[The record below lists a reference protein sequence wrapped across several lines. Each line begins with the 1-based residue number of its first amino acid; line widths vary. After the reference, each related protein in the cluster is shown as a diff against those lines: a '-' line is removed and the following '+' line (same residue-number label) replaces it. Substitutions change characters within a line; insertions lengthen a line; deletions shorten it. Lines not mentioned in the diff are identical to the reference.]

1 MKYSSLFL
9 IIISLLP
16 AVSCRSDMNRRVPGG
31 YFIDGNKGDDENSG
45 ASGHPVRTLARLNEL
60 LSAELR
66 NAYLAGGQ
74 VYEGTLIIK
83 DKDAG
88 SGSHVSVSSTGE
100 ERAVINGGTGEAI
113 RIENCRNIRVSNI
126 DIKGN
131 GRKTGNTANGFA
143 LVRSSDCSIEYL
155 KAEGFQKSGVDL
167 YDCRNCKVRKV
178 LAVDNGF
185 CGINIMGSSYKTS
198 CNILVQDC
206 MAENNAGDP
215 TISDNHSGNGIL
227 VGVSDSVIIDRCK
240 ATNNGWDMPRLGNGP
255 VGIWAWQ
262 SDHVII
268 QYCISYRNKTSP
280 GAKDGGGFD
289 LDGGVTNSI
298 IRYCLSYEN
307 EGAGYGLFQ
316 YPGAS
321 DWSDNI
327 IKYCIS
333 YNDANTTEGAGSIF
347 LWNGSNEKSQ
357 LTNCRIHNNIIYNSK
372 APAIS
377 FENASLHEDFEF
389 RRNIFIYTG
398 SRFSGVNSGS
408 SFFGNMWLN
417 ANRKNKRVRAAE
429 HPDL

>member
-1 MKYSSLFL
+1 MKYPALLF
-9 IIISLLP
+9 IIFCLLP
-16 AVSCRSDMNRRVPGG
+16 LVARRSDMNRGKFTG
-31 YFIDGNKGDDENSG
+31 YFIDGKNGDDNNNG
-45 ASGHPVRTLARLNEL
+45 DSGHPVRTLSKLNEL
-60 LSAELR
+60 LSFELK
-66 NAYLAGGQ
+66 NVYITGNQ

-83 DKDAG
+83 DKAAG
-88 SGSHVSVSSTGE
+88 SDNPVSISSAGKK
-100 ERAVINGGTGEAI
+100 RAVINGGAGEAV
-113 RIENCRNIRVSNI
+113 RIENCRNIRVTNI

-131 GRKTGNTANGFA
+131 GRNSGNTTNGFA
-143 LVRSSDCSIEYL
+143 LVRSSGCSIEYL

-167 YDCRNCKVRKV
+167 YDCRNCEVKKV
-178 LAVDNGF
+178 LAADNGF

-198 CNILVQDC
+198 GKILVQDC

-215 TISDNHSGNGIL
+215 TILDNHSGNGIL
-227 VGVSDSVIIDRCK
+227 VGVSDSVIIDRCR

-298 IRYCLSYEN
+298 IRYCLSYDN
-307 EGAGYGLFQ
+307 QGAGYGLFQ

-333 YNDANTTEGAGSIF
+333 CNDANTTEGAGSVFI
-347 LWNGSNEKSQ
+347 WNGSNEKSQ
-357 LTNCRIHNNIIYNSK
+357 LKNCRINNNIVLSMK

-377 FENASLHEDFEF
+377 FENASLHENFMF
-389 RRNIFIYTG
+389 RRNIFIYAG
-398 SRFSGVNSGS
+398 SRFSGENSGS
-408 SFFGNMWLN
+408 SFSGNIWLN
-417 ANRKNKRVRAAE
+417 ANRKNKTGSGQERT
-429 HPDL
+429 DL